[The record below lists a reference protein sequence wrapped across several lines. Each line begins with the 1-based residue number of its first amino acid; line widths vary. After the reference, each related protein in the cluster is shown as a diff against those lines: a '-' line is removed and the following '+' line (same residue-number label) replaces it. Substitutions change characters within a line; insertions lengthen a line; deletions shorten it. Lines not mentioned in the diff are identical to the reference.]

1 MLFGHVICW
10 SCDTVLFVDNIE
22 AVSNMTD
29 GDTSSGQI
37 VVVDADAV
45 VSTLVLISAISF
57 CFYK

>member
-1 MLFGHVICW
+1 M
-10 SCDTVLFVDNIE
+10 LFVDNIE